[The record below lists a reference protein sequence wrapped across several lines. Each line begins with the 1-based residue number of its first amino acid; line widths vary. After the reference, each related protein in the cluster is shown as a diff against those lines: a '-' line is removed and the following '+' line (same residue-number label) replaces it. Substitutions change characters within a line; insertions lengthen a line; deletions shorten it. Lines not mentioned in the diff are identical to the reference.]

1 MIRISIIKALA
12 TDNSLRLFQR
22 IKELVD
28 YESICFG
35 EKTLLEMQNC

>member
-1 MIRISIIKALA
+1 MIRISIIEYLA
-12 TDNSLRLFQR
+12 TDNSLRLIQR

-35 EKTLLEMQNC
+35 EKTLLKMQDC